1 MSTGPQIA
9 LLGPY
14 GFGNLGDAAIQ
25 QAVIDAIRLRQP
37 QSTIVGI
44 SLNPSDTEKRHGIA
58 AYPITSLPPKK
69 VKKEKSRAGAFFE
82 RLRWSMPGRLAHK
95 IFVRLPKEF
104 LLLPRA
110 VRFARKL
117 SMLVISG
124 GGQLDDYWGGPWG
137 HPYAL
142 LKWSLAA
149 RLHGAR
155 VAFMS
160 VGAGPLDA
168 RLSKRF
174 ARFYLR
180 LAHYRS
186 YRDQASKSFVASI
199 GWKGDDPVYPD
210 LAHRI
215 SVDHLSAATYGGGD
229 GLVVGVGPMSYFD
242 PRVWPE
248 RDGKVY
254 RGYLEKLGHFTSWL
268 LDRGHTV
275 VLFPGEAYWDGLVMD
290 DLAGLLEQ
298 RAGEGGRLHIAR
310 TETVDE
316 LMSTLKGLDM
326 VVASRF
332 HGVLLAHVVQKPV
345 LALSYHQ
352 KIAVLMEEMGH
363 AEYNLDIASFEVEQL
378 KEKFTD
384 LLNHRARLEQE
395 IAAKEASYRAQ
406 LDEQFDTLFGKPFVA
421 QEIAAKD

>member
-1 MSTGPQIA
+1 MSARPHIA

-25 QAVIDAIRLRQP
+25 QAVIDAIRVRQP
-37 QSTIVGI
+37 KTTIVGI

-58 AYPITSLPPKK
+58 AYPITSMPPKK
-69 VKKEKSRAGAFFE
+69 VAKDKGRAGVFLE
-82 RLRWSMPGRLAHK
+82 RLRWSRPGRLAHK
-95 IFVRLPKEF
+95 MFVRLPKEF

-110 VRFARKL
+110 VIFGRKL

-174 ARFYLR
+174 ARLYLR

-186 YRDQASKSFVASI
+186 YRDQASKRFIASI
-199 GWKGDDPVYPD
+199 GWKGEDPVYPD

-215 SVDHLSAATYGGGD
+215 NVDHLSATPYGGG
-229 GLVVGVGPMSYFD
+229 GRLVVGVGPMSYFD

-254 RGYLEKLGHFTSWL
+254 RGYLEKLAQFTGWL
-268 LDRGHTV
+268 LEQGHTV
-275 VLFPGEAYWDGLVMD
+275 VLFPGEAYWDGLVMG
-290 DLAGLLEQ
+290 DLAGLLKQ
-298 RAGEGGRLHIAR
+298 RAGEGGTLHIAR

-316 LMSTLKGLDM
+316 LMSTLKGLDL

-352 KIAVLMEEMGH
+352 KITVLMEEMGH
-363 AEYNLDIASFEVEQL
+363 PEYSLDIASFEVEQL
-378 KEKFTD
+378 KQRFND
-384 LLNHRARLEQE
+384 LLRNRARLERE
-395 IAAKEASYRAQ
+395 IAAKEAFYRAQ
-406 LDEQFDTLFGKPFVA
+406 LDEQFDALFGSPVA
-421 QEIAAKD
+421 SQEIATKG